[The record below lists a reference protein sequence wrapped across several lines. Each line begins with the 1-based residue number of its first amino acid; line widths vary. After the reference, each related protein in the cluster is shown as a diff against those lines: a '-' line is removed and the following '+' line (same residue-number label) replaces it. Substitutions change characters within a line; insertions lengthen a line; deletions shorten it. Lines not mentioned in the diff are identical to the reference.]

1 MGDDWGI
8 IINGCGVM
16 VENGGVVIFKNN
28 GLTSNGHMLHYRA
41 KE

>member
-16 VENGGVVIFKNN
+16 VENGGVVIFFFKIM
-28 GLTSNGHMLHYRA
+28 G
-41 KE
+41 